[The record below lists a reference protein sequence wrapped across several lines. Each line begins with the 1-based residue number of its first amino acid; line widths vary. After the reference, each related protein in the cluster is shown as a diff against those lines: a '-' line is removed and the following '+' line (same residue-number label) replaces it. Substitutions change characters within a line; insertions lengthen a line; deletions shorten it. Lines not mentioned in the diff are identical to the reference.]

1 MIPTLVYPQASSAGG
16 SFTVSNN
23 AGVTITGAG
32 GSRRKTADG
41 LVFSIAPKPGVGVIF
56 EDTTAGLRAV
66 AKGNLDG
73 LILPATKKG
82 EKSQLKSARASSP
95 IVITKTVPTG
105 SSTAAGNAAVVTRT
119 GAGYDADL
127 TGTVVLTSSDSK
139 LGQNLV
145 ANGDRGSVSFDQ
157 GAKGSGI
164 NSMAA
169 ATLAGSVRVQL
180 KLAAIPNVQ
189 EAGNYVAT
197 GDKLVL
203 GPRGETRTLTLTG
216 EIKITGDSS
225 EQSGTVTGATRLV
238 LTLNSKGEVIG
249 EEIVGDEATGKQ
261 ISTVIPTTKPPTKKG
276 GGGI

>member
-1 MIPTLVYPQASSAGG
+1 MYPQAAKAAG

-23 AGVTITGAG
+23 AGVTITGGG
-32 GSRRKTADG
+32 GSRRKTAEG
-41 LVFSIAPKPGVGVIF
+41 LAFSISPKPGVGVIF
-56 EDTTAGLRAV
+56 EDTQAGLKAV
-66 AKGNLDG
+66 TQGNLDG

-82 EKSQLKSARASSP
+82 EKAQLKSARTLSP
-95 IVITKTVPTG
+95 VVITKTVPNG
-105 SSTAAGNAAVVTRT
+105 SSTASGNSAVVTRA

-127 TGTVVLTSSDSK
+127 TGKVILTSTDSQ

-157 GAKGSGI
+157 GANGSGL
-164 NSMAA
+164 NSLAA

-189 EAGNYVAT
+189 DAGNYVAT

-203 GPRGETRTLTLTG
+203 GPRGATRTLTLTG
-216 EIKITGDSS
+216 DIKISGDSN
-225 EQSGTVTGATRLV
+225 EQSGTVTGATRLI

-249 EEIVGDEATGKQ
+249 EEIVGDESTGKQ
-261 ISTVIPTTKPPTKKG
+261 ISTVIPTTKPPVKKG
-276 GGGI
+276 GGGV